1 MQECSCVISEKVTT
15 AETNMTGESTK
26 DKLVH
31 LETIVGT
38 LQPELESLAKNT
50 EINSIEMAGV
60 KQTCAEFVGEF
71 SDKLNKVMEDVA
83 ALVEVLKGNIGDLEK
98 EVGLLKWAVSNTPR
112 EEEGPSKVKVP
123 EPKAYNETRNAKEL
137 ENFL

>member
-1 MQECSCVISEKVTT
+1 M
-15 AETNMTGESTK
+15 
-26 DKLVH
+26 
-31 LETIVGT
+31 
-38 LQPELESLAKNT
+38 
-50 EINSIEMAGV
+50 
-60 KQTCAEFVGEF
+60 GEF

-112 EEEGPSKVKVP
+112 EEKGPSKVKVP